1 MRIRERGDESPPR
14 KIDLLE
20 TVVHRHRDL
29 RLRPDRDDPPSHT
42 CNSLAERPTPRRRV
56 YLASRKQVSA
66 HNGPSQPSTADYV
79 FHQPIL
85 FSCSTGREESNRSY
99 RSKKGADARKGG
111 CNVSISKIL
120 VVGAG
125 QMGAGIAQVTAQA
138 GIDATLADISL
149 DHAQRGLG
157 RVSKALSRLVDK
169 GRMAA
174 EQKDSILSRIT
185 AAPDLEAAAA
195 GADLVI
201 EAIAEDP
208 AAKSDLWGRLA
219 DICTPEVIF
228 ASNTSSISITSM
240 ARDSRRPD
248 RFIGM
253 HFMNP
258 VPLMQLVEV
267 VRGLETSDS
276 VCDAIVELA
285 RKMGKEPVVV
295 SDSAAF
301 VVNRIAIPM
310 INEAAFTLMEGISTA
325 EGIDTCAK
333 LGLNHPL
340 GPLALADLI
349 GLDTVVS
356 ILEVMVAETG
366 DPKYR
371 PCPLLRRMVAAGRLG
386 RKAGQ
391 GFYKY

>member
-1 MRIRERGDESPPR
+1 MPI
-14 KIDLLE
+14 
-20 TVVHRHRDL
+20 
-29 RLRPDRDDPPSHT
+29 
-42 CNSLAERPTPRRRV
+42 
-56 YLASRKQVSA
+56 SR
-66 HNGPSQPSTADYV
+66 
-79 FHQPIL
+79 
-85 FSCSTGREESNRSY
+85 
-99 RSKKGADARKGG
+99 
-111 CNVSISKIL
+111 IL

-125 QMGAGIAQVTAQA
+125 QMGAGIAQVAAQA
-138 GIDATLADISL
+138 GMAVTLTDISV
-149 DHAQRGLG
+149 DYVHRGLD
-157 RVSKALSRLVDK
+157 RISKALSRLVDK
-169 GRMAA
+169 GRLAA
-174 EQKDSILSRIT
+174 EQKDSILSRIA
-185 AAPDLEAAAA
+185 AAPDLETAAR

-201 EAIAEDP
+201 EAIVEDP
-208 AAKSDLWGRLA
+208 AAKSELWSRLA
-219 DICTPEVIF
+219 DICPPDVIF

-240 ARDSRRPD
+240 GRDSRRAD

-258 VPLMQLVEV
+258 VPVMQLVDV

-276 VCDAIVELA
+276 VCDTIVDLA
-285 RKMGKEPVVV
+285 RRMGKEPVVV

-310 INEAAFTLMEGISTA
+310 INEAAFALMEGAATA

-333 LGLNHPL
+333 LGLNHPM

-386 RKAGQ
+386 RKVGQ

>member
-1 MRIRERGDESPPR
+1 MPI
-14 KIDLLE
+14 
-20 TVVHRHRDL
+20 
-29 RLRPDRDDPPSHT
+29 
-42 CNSLAERPTPRRRV
+42 
-56 YLASRKQVSA
+56 SR
-66 HNGPSQPSTADYV
+66 
-79 FHQPIL
+79 
-85 FSCSTGREESNRSY
+85 
-99 RSKKGADARKGG
+99 
-111 CNVSISKIL
+111 IL

-125 QMGAGIAQVTAQA
+125 QMGAGIAQVAAQA
-138 GIDATLADISL
+138 QIAVTLTDISV
-149 DHAQRGLG
+149 DYARRGLD
-157 RVSKALSRLVDK
+157 RISKALSKLVDK
-169 GRMAA
+169 GRMAP
-174 EQKDSILSRIT
+174 EQRDSILSQIKVAPALEV
-185 AAPDLEAAAA
+185 AAQ

-201 EAIAEDP
+201 EAIVEEP
-208 AAKSDLWGRLA
+208 TAKSELWSRLA
-219 DICTPEVIF
+219 DICQPDVIF

-240 ARDSRRPD
+240 ARDSRRAD

-258 VPLMQLVEV
+258 VPIMQLVEV

-276 VCDAIVELA
+276 VCDTIVELA

-310 INEAAFTLMEGISTA
+310 INEAAFALMEGVSTA

-333 LGLNHPL
+333 LGLNHPM

>member
-1 MRIRERGDESPPR
+1 MPI
-14 KIDLLE
+14 
-20 TVVHRHRDL
+20 
-29 RLRPDRDDPPSHT
+29 
-42 CNSLAERPTPRRRV
+42 
-56 YLASRKQVSA
+56 SR
-66 HNGPSQPSTADYV
+66 
-79 FHQPIL
+79 
-85 FSCSTGREESNRSY
+85 
-99 RSKKGADARKGG
+99 
-111 CNVSISKIL
+111 IL

-125 QMGAGIAQVTAQA
+125 QMGAGIAQVAAQA
-138 GIDATLADISL
+138 GMAVTLTDVSV
-149 DHAQRGLG
+149 DYVRRGLD
-157 RVSKALSRLVDK
+157 RISKALSRLVDK
-169 GRMAA
+169 GRLAA
-174 EQKDSILSRIT
+174 EQKDSILSRI
-185 AAPDLEAAAA
+185 AVGPDLETAAQ

-201 EAIAEDP
+201 EAIVEDP
-208 AAKSDLWGRLA
+208 AAKSNLWSKLA
-219 DICTPEVIF
+219 DICPPDVIF

-240 ARDSRRPD
+240 ARDSRRAD

-258 VPLMQLVEV
+258 VPIMQLVEV

-276 VCDAIVELA
+276 VCLTIVELA
-285 RKMGKEPVVV
+285 RRMGKEPVVV

-310 INEAAFTLMEGISTA
+310 INEAAFALMEGVSTA

-333 LGLNHPL
+333 LGLNHPM
-340 GPLALADLI
+340 GPLGLADLI

-356 ILEVMVAETG
+356 ILEVMVVETG

>member
-1 MRIRERGDESPPR
+1 MLI
-14 KIDLLE
+14 
-20 TVVHRHRDL
+20 
-29 RLRPDRDDPPSHT
+29 
-42 CNSLAERPTPRRRV
+42 
-56 YLASRKQVSA
+56 SR
-66 HNGPSQPSTADYV
+66 
-79 FHQPIL
+79 
-85 FSCSTGREESNRSY
+85 
-99 RSKKGADARKGG
+99 
-111 CNVSISKIL
+111 IL

-125 QMGAGIAQVTAQA
+125 QMGAGIAQVAAQA
-138 GIDATLADISL
+138 GMAVTLTDISV
-149 DHAQRGLG
+149 DYVHRGLD
-157 RVSKALSRLVDK
+157 RISKALSRLVDK
-169 GRMAA
+169 GRLAA
-174 EQKDSILSRIT
+174 EQKDSILSRIA
-185 AAPDLEAAAA
+185 AAPDLETAAR

-201 EAIAEDP
+201 EAIVEDP
-208 AAKSDLWGRLA
+208 AAKSELWSRLA
-219 DICTPEVIF
+219 DICPPDVIF

-240 ARDSRRPD
+240 GRDSRRAD

-258 VPLMQLVEV
+258 VPVMQLVEV

-276 VCDAIVELA
+276 VCDTIVELA
-285 RKMGKEPVVV
+285 RRMGKEPVVV

-310 INEAAFTLMEGISTA
+310 INEAAFALMEGAATA

-333 LGLNHPL
+333 LGLNHPM

-386 RKAGQ
+386 RKVGQ

>member
-1 MRIRERGDESPPR
+1 
-14 KIDLLE
+14 
-20 TVVHRHRDL
+20 
-29 RLRPDRDDPPSHT
+29 
-42 CNSLAERPTPRRRV
+42 
-56 YLASRKQVSA
+56 
-66 HNGPSQPSTADYV
+66 
-79 FHQPIL
+79 
-85 FSCSTGREESNRSY
+85 
-99 RSKKGADARKGG
+99 
-111 CNVSISKIL
+111 VSISKIL

-325 EGIDTCAK
+325 EGIDTCVK

>member
-1 MRIRERGDESPPR
+1 M
-14 KIDLLE
+14 
-20 TVVHRHRDL
+20 
-29 RLRPDRDDPPSHT
+29 
-42 CNSLAERPTPRRRV
+42 
-56 YLASRKQVSA
+56 
-66 HNGPSQPSTADYV
+66 
-79 FHQPIL
+79 
-85 FSCSTGREESNRSY
+85 
-99 RSKKGADARKGG
+99 
-111 CNVSISKIL
+111 SISRIL

-125 QMGAGIAQVTAQA
+125 QMGAGIAQVAAQA
-138 GIDATLADISL
+138 GMAVTLTDISV
-149 DHAQRGLG
+149 DYVRRGLD
-157 RVSKALSRLVDK
+157 RISKALSRLVDK
-169 GRMAA
+169 GRLAA
-174 EQKDSILSRIT
+174 EQKDSILSRIA
-185 AAPDLEAAAA
+185 AAPDLETAAR

-201 EAIAEDP
+201 EAIVEDP
-208 AAKSDLWGRLA
+208 AAKSELWSRLA
-219 DICTPEVIF
+219 DICPPDVIF

-240 ARDSRRPD
+240 GRDSRRAD

-258 VPLMQLVEV
+258 VPVMQLVEV

-276 VCDAIVELA
+276 VCDTIVELA
-285 RKMGKEPVVV
+285 RRMGKEPVVV

-310 INEAAFTLMEGISTA
+310 VNEAAFALMEGAATA

-333 LGLNHPL
+333 LGLNHPM

-386 RKAGQ
+386 RKVGQ

>member
-1 MRIRERGDESPPR
+1 M
-14 KIDLLE
+14 
-20 TVVHRHRDL
+20 
-29 RLRPDRDDPPSHT
+29 
-42 CNSLAERPTPRRRV
+42 
-56 YLASRKQVSA
+56 
-66 HNGPSQPSTADYV
+66 
-79 FHQPIL
+79 
-85 FSCSTGREESNRSY
+85 
-99 RSKKGADARKGG
+99 
-111 CNVSISKIL
+111 SISRIL

-125 QMGAGIAQVTAQA
+125 QMGAGIAQVAAQA
-138 GIDATLADISL
+138 GMAVTLTDISV
-149 DHAQRGLG
+149 DYARRGLD
-157 RVSKALSRLVDK
+157 RISKALGRLVDK
-169 GRMAA
+169 GRLAT
-174 EQKDSILSRIT
+174 EEKDSILSRI
-185 AAPDLEAAAA
+185 AVAPDLEAAAR

-201 EAIAEDP
+201 EAIVEDP
-208 AAKSDLWGRLA
+208 AAKSDLWSRLA
-219 DICTPEVIF
+219 DICPPDVIF

-240 ARDSRRPD
+240 ARDSRRAD

-258 VPLMQLVEV
+258 VPIMQLVEV

-276 VCDAIVELA
+276 VCDTIVELA
-285 RKMGKEPVVV
+285 RRMGKEPVVV

-310 INEAAFTLMEGISTA
+310 INEAAFALMEGVSTA

-333 LGLNHPL
+333 LGLNHPM

>member
-1 MRIRERGDESPPR
+1 M
-14 KIDLLE
+14 
-20 TVVHRHRDL
+20 
-29 RLRPDRDDPPSHT
+29 
-42 CNSLAERPTPRRRV
+42 
-56 YLASRKQVSA
+56 
-66 HNGPSQPSTADYV
+66 
-79 FHQPIL
+79 
-85 FSCSTGREESNRSY
+85 
-99 RSKKGADARKGG
+99 
-111 CNVSISKIL
+111 SISRIL

-138 GIDATLADISL
+138 EIAVTLTDIS
-149 DHAQRGLG
+149 AEYARRGLD
-157 RVSKALSRLVDK
+157 RISKSLIRLVDK
-169 GRMAA
+169 GRMAP
-174 EQKDSILSRIT
+174 EQKDSILSQIT
-185 AAPDLEAAAA
+185 LAPDLESAAR

-201 EAIAEDP
+201 EAIVEEP
-208 AAKSDLWGRLA
+208 AAKAELWSRLA
-219 DICTPEVIF
+219 DICEPDVIF

-240 ARDSRRPD
+240 ARDSRRAD

-258 VPLMQLVEV
+258 VPVMQLVEV

-276 VCDAIVELA
+276 VCNTIVELA

-310 INEAAFTLMEGISTA
+310 INEAAFALMEGVSTA
-325 EGIDTCAK
+325 EGIDTCTK
-333 LGLNHPL
+333 LGLNHPM

>member
-1 MRIRERGDESPPR
+1 MPI
-14 KIDLLE
+14 
-20 TVVHRHRDL
+20 
-29 RLRPDRDDPPSHT
+29 
-42 CNSLAERPTPRRRV
+42 
-56 YLASRKQVSA
+56 SR
-66 HNGPSQPSTADYV
+66 
-79 FHQPIL
+79 
-85 FSCSTGREESNRSY
+85 
-99 RSKKGADARKGG
+99 
-111 CNVSISKIL
+111 IL

-125 QMGAGIAQVTAQA
+125 QMGAGIAQVAAQA
-138 GIDATLADISL
+138 GMAVTLTDISV
-149 DHAQRGLG
+149 DYVHRGLD
-157 RVSKALSRLVDK
+157 RISKALSRLVDK
-169 GRMAA
+169 GRLAA
-174 EQKDSILSRIT
+174 EQKDSILSRIA
-185 AAPDLEAAAA
+185 AAPDLETAAR

-201 EAIAEDP
+201 EAIVEDP
-208 AAKSDLWGRLA
+208 AAKSELWSRLA
-219 DICTPEVIF
+219 DICPPDVIF

-240 ARDSRRPD
+240 GRDSRRAD

-258 VPLMQLVEV
+258 VPVMQLVEV

-276 VCDAIVELA
+276 VCDTIVELA
-285 RKMGKEPVVV
+285 RRMGKEPVVV

-310 INEAAFTLMEGISTA
+310 VNEAAFALMEGAATA

-333 LGLNHPL
+333 LGLNHPM

-386 RKAGQ
+386 RKVGQ

>member
-1 MRIRERGDESPPR
+1 MPI
-14 KIDLLE
+14 
-20 TVVHRHRDL
+20 
-29 RLRPDRDDPPSHT
+29 
-42 CNSLAERPTPRRRV
+42 
-56 YLASRKQVSA
+56 SR
-66 HNGPSQPSTADYV
+66 
-79 FHQPIL
+79 
-85 FSCSTGREESNRSY
+85 
-99 RSKKGADARKGG
+99 
-111 CNVSISKIL
+111 IL

-125 QMGAGIAQVTAQA
+125 QMGTGIAQVAAQA
-138 GIDATLADISL
+138 GMAVTLTDISV
-149 DHAQRGLG
+149 DYVRRGLD
-157 RVSKALSRLVDK
+157 RISKALSRLVDK
-169 GRMAA
+169 GRLAA
-174 EQKDSILSRIT
+174 EQKDSILSRIA
-185 AAPDLEAAAA
+185 AAPDLETAAR

-201 EAIAEDP
+201 EAIVEDP
-208 AAKSDLWGRLA
+208 AAKSELWSRLA
-219 DICTPEVIF
+219 DICPPDVIF

-240 ARDSRRPD
+240 GRDSRRAD

-258 VPLMQLVEV
+258 VPVMQLVEV

-276 VCDAIVELA
+276 VCDTIVELA
-285 RKMGKEPVVV
+285 RRMGKEPVVV

-310 INEAAFTLMEGISTA
+310 INEAAFALMEGAATA

-333 LGLNHPL
+333 LGLNHPM

-386 RKAGQ
+386 RKVGQ

>member
-1 MRIRERGDESPPR
+1 MLI
-14 KIDLLE
+14 
-20 TVVHRHRDL
+20 
-29 RLRPDRDDPPSHT
+29 
-42 CNSLAERPTPRRRV
+42 
-56 YLASRKQVSA
+56 SR
-66 HNGPSQPSTADYV
+66 
-79 FHQPIL
+79 
-85 FSCSTGREESNRSY
+85 
-99 RSKKGADARKGG
+99 
-111 CNVSISKIL
+111 IL

-125 QMGAGIAQVTAQA
+125 QMGAGIAQVAAQA
-138 GIDATLADISL
+138 GMAVTLTDISV
-149 DHAQRGLG
+149 DYVRRGLD
-157 RVSKALSRLVDK
+157 RISKALSRLVDK
-169 GRMAA
+169 GRLAA
-174 EQKDSILSRIT
+174 EQKDSILSRIA
-185 AAPDLEAAAA
+185 AAPDLETAAR

-201 EAIAEDP
+201 EAIVEDP
-208 AAKSDLWGRLA
+208 AAKSELWSRLA
-219 DICTPEVIF
+219 DICPPDVIF

-240 ARDSRRPD
+240 GRDSRRAD

-258 VPLMQLVEV
+258 VPVMQLVEV

-276 VCDAIVELA
+276 VCDTIVELA
-285 RKMGKEPVVV
+285 RRMGKEPVVV

-310 INEAAFTLMEGISTA
+310 INEAAFALMEGVSTA

-333 LGLNHPL
+333 LGLNHPM

-386 RKAGQ
+386 RKVGQ

>member
-1 MRIRERGDESPPR
+1 
-14 KIDLLE
+14 
-20 TVVHRHRDL
+20 
-29 RLRPDRDDPPSHT
+29 
-42 CNSLAERPTPRRRV
+42 
-56 YLASRKQVSA
+56 
-66 HNGPSQPSTADYV
+66 
-79 FHQPIL
+79 
-85 FSCSTGREESNRSY
+85 
-99 RSKKGADARKGG
+99 
-111 CNVSISKIL
+111 
-120 VVGAG
+120 
-125 QMGAGIAQVTAQA
+125 MGAGIAQVAAQA
-138 GIDATLADISL
+138 EIAVTLTDISA
-149 DHAQRGLG
+149 DYARRGLD
-157 RVSKALSRLVDK
+157 RISKSLIRLVDK
-169 GRMAA
+169 GRMAP
-174 EQKDSILSRIT
+174 EQKDSILSQIT
-185 AAPDLEAAAA
+185 LAPDLESAAR

-201 EAIAEDP
+201 EAIVEEP
-208 AAKSDLWGRLA
+208 AAKAELWSRLA
-219 DICTPEVIF
+219 DICEPDVIF

-240 ARDSRRPD
+240 ARDSRRAD

-258 VPLMQLVEV
+258 VPVMQLVEV

-276 VCDAIVELA
+276 VCNTIVELA

-310 INEAAFTLMEGISTA
+310 INEAAFALMEGVSTA
-325 EGIDTCAK
+325 EGIDTCTK
-333 LGLNHPL
+333 LGLNHPM

>member
-1 MRIRERGDESPPR
+1 MPI
-14 KIDLLE
+14 
-20 TVVHRHRDL
+20 
-29 RLRPDRDDPPSHT
+29 
-42 CNSLAERPTPRRRV
+42 
-56 YLASRKQVSA
+56 SR
-66 HNGPSQPSTADYV
+66 
-79 FHQPIL
+79 
-85 FSCSTGREESNRSY
+85 
-99 RSKKGADARKGG
+99 
-111 CNVSISKIL
+111 IL

-125 QMGAGIAQVTAQA
+125 QMGAGIAQVAAQA
-138 GIDATLADISL
+138 GMAVTLTDISV
-149 DHAQRGLG
+149 DYVRRGLD
-157 RVSKALSRLVDK
+157 RISKALSRLVDK
-169 GRMAA
+169 GRLAA
-174 EQKDSILSRIT
+174 EQKDSILSRIA
-185 AAPDLEAAAA
+185 AAPDLETAAR

-201 EAIAEDP
+201 EAIVEDP
-208 AAKSDLWGRLA
+208 AAKSELWSRLA
-219 DICTPEVIF
+219 DICPPDVIF

-240 ARDSRRPD
+240 GRDSRRAD

-258 VPLMQLVEV
+258 VPVMQLVEV

-276 VCDAIVELA
+276 VCDTIVELA
-285 RKMGKEPVVV
+285 RRMGKEPVVV

-310 INEAAFTLMEGISTA
+310 VNEAAFALMEGAATA

-333 LGLNHPL
+333 LGLNHPM

-386 RKAGQ
+386 RKVGQ

>member
-1 MRIRERGDESPPR
+1 M
-14 KIDLLE
+14 
-20 TVVHRHRDL
+20 
-29 RLRPDRDDPPSHT
+29 
-42 CNSLAERPTPRRRV
+42 
-56 YLASRKQVSA
+56 
-66 HNGPSQPSTADYV
+66 
-79 FHQPIL
+79 
-85 FSCSTGREESNRSY
+85 
-99 RSKKGADARKGG
+99 
-111 CNVSISKIL
+111 SISRIL

-125 QMGAGIAQVTAQA
+125 QMGAGIAQVAAQA
-138 GIDATLADISL
+138 GMAVTLTDISV
-149 DHAQRGLG
+149 DYVHRGLD
-157 RVSKALSRLVDK
+157 RISKALSRLVDK
-169 GRMAA
+169 GRLAA
-174 EQKDSILSRIT
+174 EQKDSILSRIA
-185 AAPDLEAAAA
+185 AAPDLETAAR

-201 EAIAEDP
+201 EAIVEDP
-208 AAKSDLWGRLA
+208 AAKSELWSRLA
-219 DICTPEVIF
+219 DICPPDVIF

-240 ARDSRRPD
+240 GRDSRRAD

-258 VPLMQLVEV
+258 VPVMQLVEV

-276 VCDAIVELA
+276 VCDTIVELA
-285 RKMGKEPVVV
+285 RRMGKEPVVV

-310 INEAAFTLMEGISTA
+310 INEAAFALMEGAAAA

-333 LGLNHPL
+333 LGLNHPM

-386 RKAGQ
+386 RKVGQ

>member
-1 MRIRERGDESPPR
+1 M
-14 KIDLLE
+14 
-20 TVVHRHRDL
+20 
-29 RLRPDRDDPPSHT
+29 
-42 CNSLAERPTPRRRV
+42 
-56 YLASRKQVSA
+56 
-66 HNGPSQPSTADYV
+66 
-79 FHQPIL
+79 
-85 FSCSTGREESNRSY
+85 
-99 RSKKGADARKGG
+99 
-111 CNVSISKIL
+111 SISRIL

-125 QMGAGIAQVTAQA
+125 QMGAGIAQVAAQA
-138 GIDATLADISL
+138 EIAVTLTDISV
-149 DHAQRGLG
+149 DYARRGLD
-157 RVSKALSRLVDK
+157 RISKALSRLVDK
-169 GRMAA
+169 GRLTT
-174 EQKDSILSRIT
+174 EQKDSILSRIVV
-185 AAPDLEAAAA
+185 APDLEAAAR

-201 EAIAEDP
+201 EAIVEDP
-208 AAKSDLWGRLA
+208 AAKSDLWSRLA
-219 DICTPEVIF
+219 DICPPDVIF

-240 ARDSRRPD
+240 ARDSRRAD

-258 VPLMQLVEV
+258 VPMMQLVEV

-276 VCDAIVELA
+276 VCDTIVELA
-285 RKMGKEPVVV
+285 RTMGKEPVVV

-310 INEAAFTLMEGISTA
+310 INEAAFALMEGISTA

-333 LGLNHPL
+333 LGLNHPM

-386 RKAGQ
+386 RKVGQ

>member
-1 MRIRERGDESPPR
+1 M
-14 KIDLLE
+14 
-20 TVVHRHRDL
+20 
-29 RLRPDRDDPPSHT
+29 
-42 CNSLAERPTPRRRV
+42 
-56 YLASRKQVSA
+56 
-66 HNGPSQPSTADYV
+66 
-79 FHQPIL
+79 
-85 FSCSTGREESNRSY
+85 
-99 RSKKGADARKGG
+99 
-111 CNVSISKIL
+111 SISKIL

-201 EAIAEDP
+201 EAIAENP

-219 DICTPEVIF
+219 DICPPEVMF

>member
-1 MRIRERGDESPPR
+1 M
-14 KIDLLE
+14 
-20 TVVHRHRDL
+20 
-29 RLRPDRDDPPSHT
+29 
-42 CNSLAERPTPRRRV
+42 
-56 YLASRKQVSA
+56 
-66 HNGPSQPSTADYV
+66 
-79 FHQPIL
+79 
-85 FSCSTGREESNRSY
+85 
-99 RSKKGADARKGG
+99 
-111 CNVSISKIL
+111 SISKIL
-120 VVGAG
+120 IVGAG
-125 QMGAGIAQVTAQA
+125 QMGAGIAQVAAQA
-138 GIDATLADISL
+138 QIAVTLTDISV
-149 DHAQRGLG
+149 DCARRGLD
-157 RVSKALSRLVDK
+157 RISKSLSRLVDK
-169 GRMAA
+169 GRMAPD
-174 EQKDSILSRIT
+174 QKDSILSRIVV
-185 AAPDLEAAAA
+185 APDLEAAAA

-201 EAIAEDP
+201 EAIVEDP
-208 AAKSDLWGRLA
+208 TAKSDLWSRLA
-219 DICTPEVIF
+219 DICPPDVIF

-240 ARDSRRPD
+240 ARDSRRAD

-258 VPLMQLVEV
+258 VPIMQLVEV

-276 VCDAIVELA
+276 VCGAIVELA

-310 INEAAFTLMEGISTA
+310 INEAAFALMEGVSTA

-333 LGLNHPL
+333 LGLNHPM

>member
-1 MRIRERGDESPPR
+1 MPI
-14 KIDLLE
+14 
-20 TVVHRHRDL
+20 
-29 RLRPDRDDPPSHT
+29 
-42 CNSLAERPTPRRRV
+42 
-56 YLASRKQVSA
+56 SR
-66 HNGPSQPSTADYV
+66 
-79 FHQPIL
+79 
-85 FSCSTGREESNRSY
+85 
-99 RSKKGADARKGG
+99 
-111 CNVSISKIL
+111 IL

-125 QMGAGIAQVTAQA
+125 QMGAGIAQVAAQA
-138 GIDATLADISL
+138 EMAVTLTDISV
-149 DHAQRGLG
+149 DYARRGLD
-157 RVSKALSRLVDK
+157 RISKALSRLVDK
-169 GRMAA
+169 GRLAA
-174 EQKDSILSRIT
+174 EQKDSILSRIA
-185 AAPDLEAAAA
+185 AAPDLETAAR

-201 EAIAEDP
+201 EAIVEDP
-208 AAKSDLWGRLA
+208 AAKSELWSRLA
-219 DICTPEVIF
+219 DICPPDVIF

-240 ARDSRRPD
+240 GRDSRRAD

-258 VPLMQLVEV
+258 VPVMQLVEV

-276 VCDAIVELA
+276 VCDTIVELA
-285 RKMGKEPVVV
+285 RRMGKEPVVV

-310 INEAAFTLMEGISTA
+310 VNEAAFALMEGAATA

-333 LGLNHPL
+333 LGLNHPM

-386 RKAGQ
+386 RKVGQ

>member
-1 MRIRERGDESPPR
+1 MHEVDMRIRERGDESPPR

-42 CNSLAERPTPRRRV
+42 CNSLAKRPAPRCRV

-195 GADLVI
+195 G
-201 EAIAEDP
+201 
-208 AAKSDLWGRLA
+208 
-219 DICTPEVIF
+219 
-228 ASNTSSISITSM
+228 
-240 ARDSRRPD
+240 
-248 RFIGM
+248 
-253 HFMNP
+253 
-258 VPLMQLVEV
+258 
-267 VRGLETSDS
+267 
-276 VCDAIVELA
+276 
-285 RKMGKEPVVV
+285 
-295 SDSAAF
+295 
-301 VVNRIAIPM
+301 
-310 INEAAFTLMEGISTA
+310 
-325 EGIDTCAK
+325 
-333 LGLNHPL
+333 
-340 GPLALADLI
+340 
-349 GLDTVVS
+349 
-356 ILEVMVAETG
+356 
-366 DPKYR
+366 
-371 PCPLLRRMVAAGRLG
+371 
-386 RKAGQ
+386 
-391 GFYKY
+391 

>member
-1 MRIRERGDESPPR
+1 M
-14 KIDLLE
+14 
-20 TVVHRHRDL
+20 
-29 RLRPDRDDPPSHT
+29 
-42 CNSLAERPTPRRRV
+42 
-56 YLASRKQVSA
+56 
-66 HNGPSQPSTADYV
+66 
-79 FHQPIL
+79 
-85 FSCSTGREESNRSY
+85 
-99 RSKKGADARKGG
+99 
-111 CNVSISKIL
+111 SISRIL

-125 QMGAGIAQVTAQA
+125 QMGSGIAQVAAQA
-138 GIDATLADISL
+138 EIDVNLTDISV
-149 DHAQRGLG
+149 DYARRGLD
-157 RVSKALSRLVDK
+157 RMAKSLSKLVDK
-169 GRMAA
+169 GRMAPD
-174 EQKDSILSRIT
+174 QKDSILSRIT
-185 AAPDLEAAAA
+185 LAPDLESAAR

-201 EAIAEDP
+201 EAIVEDP
-208 AAKSDLWGRLA
+208 AVKSDLWIRLA
-219 DICTPEVIF
+219 DICLPDVIF

-240 ARDSRRPD
+240 ARDSRRAD

-258 VPLMQLVEV
+258 VPVMQLVEV

-276 VCDAIVELA
+276 VCDTIVELA

-310 INEAAFTLMEGISTA
+310 INEAAFALMEGVSTA
-325 EGIDTCAK
+325 EGIDTCAR
-333 LGLNHPL
+333 LGLNHPM

-391 GFYKY
+391 GFYNY

>member
-1 MRIRERGDESPPR
+1 M
-14 KIDLLE
+14 
-20 TVVHRHRDL
+20 
-29 RLRPDRDDPPSHT
+29 
-42 CNSLAERPTPRRRV
+42 
-56 YLASRKQVSA
+56 
-66 HNGPSQPSTADYV
+66 
-79 FHQPIL
+79 
-85 FSCSTGREESNRSY
+85 
-99 RSKKGADARKGG
+99 
-111 CNVSISKIL
+111 SISRIL

-125 QMGAGIAQVTAQA
+125 QMGAGIAQVAAQA
-138 GIDATLADISL
+138 GMAVTLTDISV
-149 DHAQRGLG
+149 DYVRRGLD
-157 RVSKALSRLVDK
+157 RISKALSRLVDK
-169 GRMAA
+169 GRLAA
-174 EQKDSILSRIT
+174 EQKDSILSRIA
-185 AAPDLEAAAA
+185 AAPDLETAAR

-201 EAIAEDP
+201 EAIVEDP
-208 AAKSDLWGRLA
+208 AAKSELWSRLA
-219 DICTPEVIF
+219 DICPPDVIF

-240 ARDSRRPD
+240 GRDSRRAD

-258 VPLMQLVEV
+258 VPVMQLVEV

-276 VCDAIVELA
+276 VCDTIVELA

-310 INEAAFTLMEGISTA
+310 INEAAFALMEGVSTA

-333 LGLNHPL
+333 LGLNHPM

-386 RKAGQ
+386 RKVGQ

>member
-1 MRIRERGDESPPR
+1 MPI
-14 KIDLLE
+14 
-20 TVVHRHRDL
+20 
-29 RLRPDRDDPPSHT
+29 
-42 CNSLAERPTPRRRV
+42 
-56 YLASRKQVSA
+56 SR
-66 HNGPSQPSTADYV
+66 
-79 FHQPIL
+79 
-85 FSCSTGREESNRSY
+85 
-99 RSKKGADARKGG
+99 
-111 CNVSISKIL
+111 IL

-125 QMGAGIAQVTAQA
+125 QMGAGIAQVAAQA
-138 GIDATLADISL
+138 GMAVTLTDVSV
-149 DHAQRGLG
+149 DYVRRGLD
-157 RVSKALSRLVDK
+157 RISKALSRLVDK
-169 GRMAA
+169 GRLAA
-174 EQKDSILSRIT
+174 EQKDSILSRI
-185 AAPDLEAAAA
+185 AVGPDLETAAQ

-201 EAIAEDP
+201 EAIVEDP
-208 AAKSDLWGRLA
+208 AAKSNLWSKLA
-219 DICTPEVIF
+219 DICPPDVIF

-240 ARDSRRPD
+240 ARDSRRAD

-258 VPLMQLVEV
+258 VPIMQLVEV

-276 VCDAIVELA
+276 VCLTIVELA
-285 RKMGKEPVVV
+285 RRMGKEPVVV

-310 INEAAFTLMEGISTA
+310 INEAAFALMEGVSTA

-333 LGLNHPL
+333 LGLNHPM
-340 GPLALADLI
+340 GPLGLADLI

>member
-1 MRIRERGDESPPR
+1 MLI
-14 KIDLLE
+14 
-20 TVVHRHRDL
+20 
-29 RLRPDRDDPPSHT
+29 
-42 CNSLAERPTPRRRV
+42 
-56 YLASRKQVSA
+56 SR
-66 HNGPSQPSTADYV
+66 
-79 FHQPIL
+79 
-85 FSCSTGREESNRSY
+85 
-99 RSKKGADARKGG
+99 
-111 CNVSISKIL
+111 IL

-125 QMGAGIAQVTAQA
+125 QMGAGIAQVAAQA
-138 GIDATLADISL
+138 GMAVTLTDISV
-149 DHAQRGLG
+149 DYVRRGLD
-157 RVSKALSRLVDK
+157 RISKALSRLVDK
-169 GRMAA
+169 GRLAA
-174 EQKDSILSRIT
+174 EQKDSILSRIA
-185 AAPDLEAAAA
+185 AAPDLETAAR

-201 EAIAEDP
+201 EAIVEDP
-208 AAKSDLWGRLA
+208 AAKSELWSRLA
-219 DICTPEVIF
+219 DICPPDVIF

-240 ARDSRRPD
+240 GRDSRRAD

-258 VPLMQLVEV
+258 VPVMQLVEV

-276 VCDAIVELA
+276 VCDTIVELA
-285 RKMGKEPVVV
+285 RRMGKEPVVV

-310 INEAAFTLMEGISTA
+310 INEAAFALMEGAATA

-333 LGLNHPL
+333 LGLNHPM

-386 RKAGQ
+386 RKVGQ

>member
-1 MRIRERGDESPPR
+1 M
-14 KIDLLE
+14 
-20 TVVHRHRDL
+20 
-29 RLRPDRDDPPSHT
+29 
-42 CNSLAERPTPRRRV
+42 
-56 YLASRKQVSA
+56 
-66 HNGPSQPSTADYV
+66 
-79 FHQPIL
+79 
-85 FSCSTGREESNRSY
+85 
-99 RSKKGADARKGG
+99 
-111 CNVSISKIL
+111 SISRIL

-125 QMGAGIAQVTAQA
+125 QMGAGIAQVAAQA
-138 GIDATLADISL
+138 EIAVTLTDISV
-149 DHAQRGLG
+149 DYARRGLD
-157 RVSKALSRLVDK
+157 RISKALSRLVDK
-169 GRMAA
+169 GRLTT
-174 EQKDSILSRIT
+174 EQKDSILSRIVV
-185 AAPDLEAAAA
+185 APDLEAAAR

-201 EAIAEDP
+201 EAIVEDP
-208 AAKSDLWGRLA
+208 AAKSDLWSRLA
-219 DICTPEVIF
+219 DICPPDVIF

-240 ARDSRRPD
+240 ARDSRRAD

-258 VPLMQLVEV
+258 VPIMQLVEV

-276 VCDAIVELA
+276 VCLTIVELA
-285 RKMGKEPVVV
+285 RRMGKEPVVV

-301 VVNRIAIPM
+301 VVNRIAIPI
-310 INEAAFTLMEGISTA
+310 INEAAFALMEGVSTV

-333 LGLNHPL
+333 LGLNHPM

>member
-1 MRIRERGDESPPR
+1 M
-14 KIDLLE
+14 
-20 TVVHRHRDL
+20 
-29 RLRPDRDDPPSHT
+29 
-42 CNSLAERPTPRRRV
+42 
-56 YLASRKQVSA
+56 
-66 HNGPSQPSTADYV
+66 
-79 FHQPIL
+79 
-85 FSCSTGREESNRSY
+85 
-99 RSKKGADARKGG
+99 
-111 CNVSISKIL
+111 SISRIL

-125 QMGAGIAQVTAQA
+125 QMGAGIAQVAAQA
-138 GIDATLADISL
+138 GMAVTLTDISV
-149 DHAQRGLG
+149 DYVHRGLD
-157 RVSKALSRLVDK
+157 RISKALSRLVDK
-169 GRMAA
+169 GRLAA
-174 EQKDSILSRIT
+174 EQKDSILSRIA
-185 AAPDLEAAAA
+185 AAPDLETAAR

-201 EAIAEDP
+201 EAIVEDP
-208 AAKSDLWGRLA
+208 AAKSELWSRLA
-219 DICTPEVIF
+219 DICPPDVIF

-240 ARDSRRPD
+240 GRDSRRAD

-258 VPLMQLVEV
+258 VPVMQLVEV

-276 VCDAIVELA
+276 VCDTIVELA
-285 RKMGKEPVVV
+285 RRMGKEPVVV

-310 INEAAFTLMEGISTA
+310 INEAAFALMEGAATA

-333 LGLNHPL
+333 LGLNHPM

-386 RKAGQ
+386 RKVGQ

>member
-1 MRIRERGDESPPR
+1 MLI
-14 KIDLLE
+14 
-20 TVVHRHRDL
+20 
-29 RLRPDRDDPPSHT
+29 
-42 CNSLAERPTPRRRV
+42 
-56 YLASRKQVSA
+56 SR
-66 HNGPSQPSTADYV
+66 
-79 FHQPIL
+79 
-85 FSCSTGREESNRSY
+85 
-99 RSKKGADARKGG
+99 
-111 CNVSISKIL
+111 IL

-125 QMGAGIAQVTAQA
+125 QMGAGIAQVAAQA
-138 GIDATLADISL
+138 GMAVTLTDISV
-149 DHAQRGLG
+149 DYARRGLD
-157 RVSKALSRLVDK
+157 RISKALSRLVDK
-169 GRMAA
+169 GRLAT
-174 EQKDSILSRIT
+174 EEKDSILSRI
-185 AAPDLEAAAA
+185 AVAPDLEAAAR

-201 EAIAEDP
+201 EAIVEDP
-208 AAKSDLWGRLA
+208 TAKSDLWSRLA
-219 DICTPEVIF
+219 DICPPDVIF

-240 ARDSRRPD
+240 ARDSRRAD

-258 VPLMQLVEV
+258 VPMMQLVEV

-276 VCDAIVELA
+276 VCDTIVELA
-285 RKMGKEPVVV
+285 RTMGKEPVVV

-310 INEAAFTLMEGISTA
+310 INEAAFALMEGISTA

-333 LGLNHPL
+333 LGLNHPM

>member
-1 MRIRERGDESPPR
+1 
-14 KIDLLE
+14 
-20 TVVHRHRDL
+20 
-29 RLRPDRDDPPSHT
+29 
-42 CNSLAERPTPRRRV
+42 
-56 YLASRKQVSA
+56 
-66 HNGPSQPSTADYV
+66 
-79 FHQPIL
+79 
-85 FSCSTGREESNRSY
+85 
-99 RSKKGADARKGG
+99 
-111 CNVSISKIL
+111 VSISKIL

-201 EAIAEDP
+201 EAIAENP

-219 DICTPEVIF
+219 DICPPEVMF

>member
-1 MRIRERGDESPPR
+1 MPI
-14 KIDLLE
+14 
-20 TVVHRHRDL
+20 
-29 RLRPDRDDPPSHT
+29 
-42 CNSLAERPTPRRRV
+42 
-56 YLASRKQVSA
+56 SR
-66 HNGPSQPSTADYV
+66 
-79 FHQPIL
+79 
-85 FSCSTGREESNRSY
+85 
-99 RSKKGADARKGG
+99 
-111 CNVSISKIL
+111 IL

-125 QMGAGIAQVTAQA
+125 QMGAGIAQVAAQA
-138 GIDATLADISL
+138 QIAVTLTDISV
-149 DHAQRGLG
+149 DYARRGLD
-157 RVSKALSRLVDK
+157 RISKALSKLVDK
-169 GRMAA
+169 GRMAP
-174 EQKDSILSRIT
+174 EQRDSILSQIKV
-185 AAPDLEAAAA
+185 APDLEVAAQ

-201 EAIAEDP
+201 EAIVEEP
-208 AAKSDLWGRLA
+208 TAKSELWSRLA
-219 DICTPEVIF
+219 DICQPDVIF

-240 ARDSRRPD
+240 ARDSRRAD

-258 VPLMQLVEV
+258 VPIMQLVEV

-276 VCDAIVELA
+276 VCDTIVELA

-310 INEAAFTLMEGISTA
+310 INEAAFALMEGVSTA

-333 LGLNHPL
+333 LGLNHPM

>member
-1 MRIRERGDESPPR
+1 M
-14 KIDLLE
+14 
-20 TVVHRHRDL
+20 
-29 RLRPDRDDPPSHT
+29 
-42 CNSLAERPTPRRRV
+42 
-56 YLASRKQVSA
+56 
-66 HNGPSQPSTADYV
+66 
-79 FHQPIL
+79 
-85 FSCSTGREESNRSY
+85 
-99 RSKKGADARKGG
+99 
-111 CNVSISKIL
+111 SISRIL

-125 QMGAGIAQVTAQA
+125 QMGTGIAQVAAQA
-138 GIDATLADISL
+138 GMAVTLTDVSV
-149 DHAQRGLG
+149 DYVRRGLD
-157 RVSKALSRLVDK
+157 RISKALSRLVDK
-169 GRMAA
+169 GRLAA
-174 EQKDSILSRIT
+174 EQKDSILSRIA
-185 AAPDLEAAAA
+185 AAPDLETAAR

-201 EAIAEDP
+201 EAIVEDP
-208 AAKSDLWGRLA
+208 AAKSELWSRLA
-219 DICTPEVIF
+219 DICPPDVIF

-240 ARDSRRPD
+240 GRDSRRAD

-258 VPLMQLVEV
+258 VPVMQLVEV

-276 VCDAIVELA
+276 VCDTIVELA
-285 RKMGKEPVVV
+285 RRMGKEPVVV

-310 INEAAFTLMEGISTA
+310 INEAAFALMEGVSTA

-333 LGLNHPL
+333 LGLNHPM

-386 RKAGQ
+386 RKVGQ

>member
-1 MRIRERGDESPPR
+1 MPI
-14 KIDLLE
+14 
-20 TVVHRHRDL
+20 
-29 RLRPDRDDPPSHT
+29 
-42 CNSLAERPTPRRRV
+42 
-56 YLASRKQVSA
+56 SR
-66 HNGPSQPSTADYV
+66 
-79 FHQPIL
+79 
-85 FSCSTGREESNRSY
+85 
-99 RSKKGADARKGG
+99 
-111 CNVSISKIL
+111 IL

-125 QMGAGIAQVTAQA
+125 QMGAGIAQVAAQA
-138 GIDATLADISL
+138 GMAVTLTDISV
-149 DHAQRGLG
+149 DYVRRGLD
-157 RVSKALSRLVDK
+157 RISKALSRLVDK
-169 GRMAA
+169 GRLAA
-174 EQKDSILSRIT
+174 EQKDSILSRI
-185 AAPDLEAAAA
+185 AVGPDLETAAR

-201 EAIAEDP
+201 EAIVEDP
-208 AAKSDLWGRLA
+208 AAKSNLWSKLA
-219 DICTPEVIF
+219 DICPPDVIF

-240 ARDSRRPD
+240 ARDSRRAD

-258 VPLMQLVEV
+258 VPIMQLVEV

-276 VCDAIVELA
+276 VCLTIVELA
-285 RKMGKEPVVV
+285 RRMGKEPVVV

-310 INEAAFTLMEGISTA
+310 INEAAFALMEGVSTA

-333 LGLNHPL
+333 LGLNHPM
-340 GPLALADLI
+340 GPLGLADLI

-356 ILEVMVAETG
+356 ILEVMVVETG

>member
-1 MRIRERGDESPPR
+1 M
-14 KIDLLE
+14 
-20 TVVHRHRDL
+20 
-29 RLRPDRDDPPSHT
+29 
-42 CNSLAERPTPRRRV
+42 
-56 YLASRKQVSA
+56 
-66 HNGPSQPSTADYV
+66 
-79 FHQPIL
+79 
-85 FSCSTGREESNRSY
+85 
-99 RSKKGADARKGG
+99 
-111 CNVSISKIL
+111 SISRIL

-125 QMGAGIAQVTAQA
+125 QMGAGIAQVAAQA
-138 GIDATLADISL
+138 EIAVTLTDIS
-149 DHAQRGLG
+149 AEYARRGLD
-157 RVSKALSRLVDK
+157 RISKSLIRLVDK
-169 GRMAA
+169 GRMAP
-174 EQKDSILSRIT
+174 EQKDSILSQIT
-185 AAPDLEAAAA
+185 LAPDLESAAR

-201 EAIAEDP
+201 EAIVEEP
-208 AAKSDLWGRLA
+208 AAKAELWSRLA
-219 DICTPEVIF
+219 DICEPDVIF

-240 ARDSRRPD
+240 ARDSRRAD

-258 VPLMQLVEV
+258 VPVMQLVEV

-276 VCDAIVELA
+276 VCNTIVELA

-310 INEAAFTLMEGISTA
+310 INEAAFALMEGVSTA
-325 EGIDTCAK
+325 EGIDTCTK
-333 LGLNHPL
+333 LGLNHPM

>member
-1 MRIRERGDESPPR
+1 MLI
-14 KIDLLE
+14 
-20 TVVHRHRDL
+20 
-29 RLRPDRDDPPSHT
+29 
-42 CNSLAERPTPRRRV
+42 
-56 YLASRKQVSA
+56 SR
-66 HNGPSQPSTADYV
+66 
-79 FHQPIL
+79 
-85 FSCSTGREESNRSY
+85 
-99 RSKKGADARKGG
+99 
-111 CNVSISKIL
+111 IL

-125 QMGAGIAQVTAQA
+125 QMGAGIAQVAAQA
-138 GIDATLADISL
+138 GMAVTLTDISV
-149 DHAQRGLG
+149 DYVRRGLD
-157 RVSKALSRLVDK
+157 RISKALSRLVDK
-169 GRMAA
+169 GRLAA
-174 EQKDSILSRIT
+174 EQKDSILSRIA
-185 AAPDLEAAAA
+185 AAPDLETAAR

-201 EAIAEDP
+201 EAIVEER
-208 AAKSDLWGRLA
+208 AAKSDLWSRLA
-219 DICTPEVIF
+219 DICPPDVIF

-240 ARDSRRPD
+240 GSDSRRAD

-258 VPLMQLVEV
+258 VPIMQLVEV

-276 VCDAIVELA
+276 VCDTIVELA

-310 INEAAFTLMEGISTA
+310 INEAAFALMEGVSTA

-333 LGLNHPL
+333 LGLNHPM

-356 ILEVMVAETG
+356 ILDVMVAETG

>member
-1 MRIRERGDESPPR
+1 MPI
-14 KIDLLE
+14 
-20 TVVHRHRDL
+20 
-29 RLRPDRDDPPSHT
+29 
-42 CNSLAERPTPRRRV
+42 
-56 YLASRKQVSA
+56 SR
-66 HNGPSQPSTADYV
+66 
-79 FHQPIL
+79 
-85 FSCSTGREESNRSY
+85 
-99 RSKKGADARKGG
+99 
-111 CNVSISKIL
+111 IL

-125 QMGAGIAQVTAQA
+125 QMGAGIAQVAAQA
-138 GIDATLADISL
+138 GMAVTLTDISV
-149 DHAQRGLG
+149 DYVHRGLD
-157 RVSKALSRLVDK
+157 RISKALSRLVDK
-169 GRMAA
+169 GRLAA
-174 EQKDSILSRIT
+174 EQKDSILSRIA
-185 AAPDLEAAAA
+185 AAPDLETAAR

-201 EAIAEDP
+201 EAIVEDP
-208 AAKSDLWGRLA
+208 AAKSELWSRLA
-219 DICTPEVIF
+219 DICPPDVIF

-240 ARDSRRPD
+240 GRDSRRAD

-258 VPLMQLVEV
+258 VPVMQLVEV

-276 VCDAIVELA
+276 VCDTIVELA
-285 RKMGKEPVVV
+285 RRMGKEPVVV

-310 INEAAFTLMEGISTA
+310 INEAAFALMEGAATA

-333 LGLNHPL
+333 LGLNHPM

-386 RKAGQ
+386 RKVGQ

>member
-1 MRIRERGDESPPR
+1 MPI
-14 KIDLLE
+14 
-20 TVVHRHRDL
+20 
-29 RLRPDRDDPPSHT
+29 
-42 CNSLAERPTPRRRV
+42 
-56 YLASRKQVSA
+56 SR
-66 HNGPSQPSTADYV
+66 
-79 FHQPIL
+79 
-85 FSCSTGREESNRSY
+85 
-99 RSKKGADARKGG
+99 
-111 CNVSISKIL
+111 IL

-125 QMGAGIAQVTAQA
+125 QMGAGIAQAAAQA
-138 GIDATLADISL
+138 QIAVTLTDISV
-149 DHAQRGLG
+149 DYARRGLD
-157 RVSKALSRLVDK
+157 RISKALSRLVDK
-169 GRMAA
+169 GRLAT
-174 EQKDSILSRIT
+174 EQKDSILSRIA
-185 AAPDLEAAAA
+185 AAPDLEAAAE
-195 GADLVI
+195 GVDLVI
-201 EAIAEDP
+201 EAIVEEP
-208 AAKSDLWGRLA
+208 RAKSDLWSRLA
-219 DICTPEVIF
+219 DICPSDVIF

-240 ARDSRRPD
+240 ARDSRRAD

-258 VPLMQLVEV
+258 VPIMQLVEV

-276 VCDAIVELA
+276 VCDTIVELA
-285 RKMGKEPVVV
+285 RRMGKEPVVV

-310 INEAAFTLMEGISTA
+310 INEAAFALMEGVSTA

-333 LGLNHPL
+333 LGLNHPM

-356 ILEVMVAETG
+356 ILEVMVTETG

>member
-1 MRIRERGDESPPR
+1 M
-14 KIDLLE
+14 
-20 TVVHRHRDL
+20 
-29 RLRPDRDDPPSHT
+29 
-42 CNSLAERPTPRRRV
+42 
-56 YLASRKQVSA
+56 
-66 HNGPSQPSTADYV
+66 
-79 FHQPIL
+79 
-85 FSCSTGREESNRSY
+85 
-99 RSKKGADARKGG
+99 
-111 CNVSISKIL
+111 SISRIL

-125 QMGAGIAQVTAQA
+125 QMGAGIAQVAAQA
-138 GIDATLADISL
+138 GMAVTLTDVSV
-149 DHAQRGLG
+149 DYVRRGLD
-157 RVSKALSRLVDK
+157 RISKALSRLVDK
-169 GRMAA
+169 GRLAA
-174 EQKDSILSRIT
+174 EQKDSILSRI
-185 AAPDLEAAAA
+185 AVGPDLETAAR

-201 EAIAEDP
+201 EAIVEDP
-208 AAKSDLWGRLA
+208 AAKSNLWSKLA
-219 DICTPEVIF
+219 DICPPDVIF

-240 ARDSRRPD
+240 ARDSRRAD

-258 VPLMQLVEV
+258 VPIMQLVEV

-276 VCDAIVELA
+276 VCLTIVELA
-285 RKMGKEPVVV
+285 RRMGKEPVVV

-310 INEAAFTLMEGISTA
+310 INEAAFALMEGVSTA

-333 LGLNHPL
+333 LGLNHPM
-340 GPLALADLI
+340 GPLGLADLI

>member
-1 MRIRERGDESPPR
+1 MPI
-14 KIDLLE
+14 
-20 TVVHRHRDL
+20 
-29 RLRPDRDDPPSHT
+29 
-42 CNSLAERPTPRRRV
+42 
-56 YLASRKQVSA
+56 SR
-66 HNGPSQPSTADYV
+66 
-79 FHQPIL
+79 
-85 FSCSTGREESNRSY
+85 
-99 RSKKGADARKGG
+99 
-111 CNVSISKIL
+111 IL

-125 QMGAGIAQVTAQA
+125 QMGAGIAQAAAQA
-138 GIDATLADISL
+138 QIAVTLTDISV
-149 DHAQRGLG
+149 DYARRGLD
-157 RVSKALSRLVDK
+157 RISKALSRLVDK
-169 GRMAA
+169 GRLAT
-174 EQKDSILSRIT
+174 EQKDSILSRIAT
-185 AAPDLEAAAA
+185 APDLEAAAE
-195 GADLVI
+195 GVDLVI
-201 EAIAEDP
+201 EAIVEEP
-208 AAKSDLWGRLA
+208 RAKSDLWSRLA
-219 DICTPEVIF
+219 DICPSDVIF

-240 ARDSRRPD
+240 ARDSRRAD

-258 VPLMQLVEV
+258 VPIMQLVEV
-267 VRGLETSDS
+267 VRGLETSDW
-276 VCDAIVELA
+276 VCDTIVELA
-285 RKMGKEPVVV
+285 RRMGKEPVVV

-310 INEAAFTLMEGISTA
+310 INEAAFALMEGVSTA

-333 LGLNHPL
+333 LGLNHPM

>member
-1 MRIRERGDESPPR
+1 M
-14 KIDLLE
+14 
-20 TVVHRHRDL
+20 
-29 RLRPDRDDPPSHT
+29 
-42 CNSLAERPTPRRRV
+42 
-56 YLASRKQVSA
+56 
-66 HNGPSQPSTADYV
+66 
-79 FHQPIL
+79 
-85 FSCSTGREESNRSY
+85 
-99 RSKKGADARKGG
+99 
-111 CNVSISKIL
+111 SISKIL

-325 EGIDTCAK
+325 EGIDTCVK